1 MQTWRIDLSWNGA
14 RYCGWQRQ
22 PDAHSI
28 QECVETALQSLF
40 AGERIIT
47 LAAGRTD
54 SGVHALQQIVS
65 FQAHVQRSEEA
76 VLRGLNSLLPADI
89 ACLLAHKMPAHFS
102 ARSASKRKMYR
113 YRILNR
119 SSRCPIRSGFVWH
132 IKEKLDRDRLMQEAR
147 SFSGTHDF
155 QSFRAARCSAQS
167 TTRTIEKIELYQ
179 REDELQLEVI
189 GKGFLRHQVR
199 IMVGTLV
206 GLGRKN
212 ALKDSV
218 SVILKERNRKS
229 AGVTAPS
236 HGLCLVWTE
245 LDSSFKT

>member
-14 RYCGWQRQ
+14 GYCGWQRQ
-22 PDAHSI
+22 PVGNSI
-28 QECVETALQSLF
+28 QERVETALCSLF
-40 AGERIIT
+40 AGEAIVAY
-47 LAAGRTD
+47 AAGRTD

-65 FQAHVQRSEEA
+65 FQAQGERSA
-76 VLRGLNSLLPADI
+76 DSVVRGLNSLLPADI
-89 ACLLAHKMPAHFS
+89 ACLGAHKMPDHFV
-102 ARSASKRKMYR
+102 ARASSKRKMYR

-119 SSRCPIRSGFVWH
+119 NARCPLRSGLVWH
-132 IKEKLDRDRLMQEAR
+132 IKAKLDRDRLVQEAQ
-147 SFSGTHDF
+147 SFVGTHDF
-155 QSFRAARCSAQS
+155 QSFRAARCSASS
-167 TTRTIEKIELYQ
+167 TVRTVEQVELHLK
-179 REDELQLEVI
+179 EDEIHFEVI

-206 GLGRKN
+206 GLAKKTEIDKSISSILGARDRKY
-212 ALKDSV
+212 
-218 SVILKERNRKS
+218 